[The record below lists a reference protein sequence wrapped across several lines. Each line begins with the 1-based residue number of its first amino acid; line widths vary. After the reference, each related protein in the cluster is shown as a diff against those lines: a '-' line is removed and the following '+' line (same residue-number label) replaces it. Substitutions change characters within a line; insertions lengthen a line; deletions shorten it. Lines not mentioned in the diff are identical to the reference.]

1 MNDRTDPIPSEVRD
15 PAGDAA
21 PEVSVIVPAYRGL
34 ATIGACL
41 ESLRIAAI
49 GHRCELIVVESSG
62 DGAADLV
69 RERFPE
75 VRVIVS
81 PARLSAGAARS
92 EGFRHARG
100 RWLLA
105 VDQDCQVPREWIT
118 RLVELLGRPGV
129 GAAGGSIAVAN
140 PGNLPGW
147 CVYLLEF
154 FTHFPS
160 RGAVRDDNY
169 LIGANSAWRAEAIR
183 GGAFPDQ
190 TLGEDLLA
198 TAEMRRLG
206 FDVLYDPALTVRHR
220 NREGW
225 REFLRYC
232 RKMGAAAAHSQTRI
246 GRRSIGVLHRFP
258 FLAFGIPLLMLPRIG
273 LALVGSPPRYLAMFL
288 ALLPACAVGQLA
300 WANAFRKAL
309 PEARAD
315 LCPVGS
321 R

>member
-1 MNDRTDPIPSEVRD
+1 
-15 PAGDAA
+15 
-21 PEVSVIVPAYRGL
+21 
-34 ATIGACL
+34 
-41 ESLRIAAI
+41 
-49 GHRCELIVVESSG
+49 
-62 DGAADLV
+62 
-69 RERFPE
+69 
-75 VRVIVS
+75 
-81 PARLSAGAARS
+81 
-92 EGFRHARG
+92 
-100 RWLLA
+100 
-105 VDQDCQVPREWIT
+105 
-118 RLVELLGRPGV
+118 
-129 GAAGGSIAVAN
+129 VAN
-140 PGNLPGW
+140 PRNLPGW

-160 RGAVRDDNY
+160 RGAIRDDNY

-273 LALVGSPPRYLAMFL
+273 LALVGSPPRYMAMFL
-288 ALLPACAVGQLA
+288 ALLPACAIGQLA
-300 WANAFRKAL
+300 WANAFRKGL
-309 PEARAD
+309 PEAKSA
-315 LCPVGS
+315 VGG
-321 R
+321 